1 MEHIKIV
8 TTITQ
13 TNKKRLTR
21 NIYIRK
27 ITTSGVT
34 STNKSIIWKN
44 I

>member
-21 NIYIRK
+21 NIDIQYILGK
-27 ITTSGVT
+27 LQQVG
-34 STNKSIIWKN
+34 
-44 I
+44 